1 MSSTMRRATIYFEPE
16 VHRQLRRRA
25 EESERSLSALVN
37 DAVRLSLEEDAED
50 LAAFDSRASEP
61 DLLFED
67 VVVDLKR
74 RGKL

>member
-1 MSSTMRRATIYFEPE
+1 MRRATIYFEPE
-16 VHRQLRRRA
+16 VHRQLQRRA
-25 EESERSLSALVN
+25 EESDRSLSALVN

-67 VVVDLKR
+67 VVDDLKR